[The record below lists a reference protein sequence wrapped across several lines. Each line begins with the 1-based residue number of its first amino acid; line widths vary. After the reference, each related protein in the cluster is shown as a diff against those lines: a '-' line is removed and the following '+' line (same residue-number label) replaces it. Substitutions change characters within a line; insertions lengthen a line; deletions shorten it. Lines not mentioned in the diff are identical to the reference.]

1 MIAAGLWLLVGVFA
15 MEPAF
20 GNESV
25 QNRLPRTP
33 RLRGRTFES
42 HVECETRSKTKR
54 DPELPCE
61 TSGIVRYD
69 SGYRLSDARVAS
81 YERRPGG
88 ILGSCGGTG
97 RSLPWCHPVLK
108 RDSVSASLLPFGAI
122 FSGVHWFLPDA
133 EILWKDALA
142 GGIATALLFT
152 GGKSLIG
159 LYLGN
164 SDVTDVYGA
173 AGSLTVILFW
183 TYHSAMILLWVQNLP
198 KYAELEVGA
207 MKVRTQDVPAQKSP
221 SARPA
226 NASCVRKLLV
236 PRGRIAGPRF
246 VGFAEITLA
255 AAFRLS

>member
-1 MIAAGLWLLVGVFA
+1 MREFGTLSLPRRLPLLTTVFSLPPLLLIVISA
-15 MEPAF
+15 VERAF

-142 GGIATALLFT
+142 GGIPNRASLYWRKKFDRSVLREQRCYGRLWRRRVAHSNSLL
-152 GGKSLIG
+152 
-159 LYLGN
+159 
-164 SDVTDVYGA
+164 D
-173 AGSLTVILFW
+173 
-183 TYHSAMILLWVQNLP
+183 LP
-198 KYAELEVGA
+198 
-207 MKVRTQDVPAQKSP
+207 
-221 SARPA
+221 
-226 NASCVRKLLV
+226 
-236 PRGRIAGPRF
+236 
-246 VGFAEITLA
+246 
-255 AAFRLS
+255 